1 MTDICEHEY
10 SFADFLEVVS
20 YFKKMIN
27 LCKQMNYSPYK
38 SEQYYSFKQQVQDMV
53 AQAAQ

>member
-1 MTDICEHEY
+1 
-10 SFADFLEVVS
+10 
-20 YFKKMIN
+20 MIN
-27 LCKQMNYSPYK
+27 LCKQMNYYPYK